1 MINKTHAQN
10 ITVKI
15 KSDYIGKKSFIWY
28 WIGRIE
34 EVASL
39 DKTLALP
46 LINFLWNHTTPWLN
60 CVLPPSR
67 KGKNLRKNIIRVF
80 NSEILEKY
88 YKDLLKSYATIY
100 YPIYLNNHYTY
111 STAMAT
117 QDDWQRRCAIVLS
130 GKIVEM
136 IHLS

>member
-1 MINKTHAQN
+1 MPKTSASRLN
-10 ITVKI
+10 PII
-15 KSDYIGKKSFIWY
+15 FGKKSFIWY

-67 KGKNLRKNIIRVF
+67 KGKNLRKIKIRVF
-80 NSEILEKY
+80 DWEILGLTKHITRIY
-88 YKDLLKSYATIY
+88 SNRMQPFINQYISTYTTPILLLWPHRMIDS
-100 YPIYLNNHYTY
+100 
-111 STAMAT
+111 
-117 QDDWQRRCAIVLS
+117 DDVPLFWVVR
-130 GKIVEM
+130 
-136 IHLS
+136 

>member
-1 MINKTHAQN
+1 MINETHAQN
-10 ITVKI
+10 IRVKI
-15 KSDYIGKKSFIWY
+15 NPIILKKKSFIWY

-67 KGKNLRKNIIRVF
+67 KGKNLRKIITRVF
-80 NSEILEKY
+80 NREIWEKY
-88 YKDLLKSYATIY
+88 DKDLLKSYATIY
-100 YPIYLNNHYTY
+100 YPIYLNNHYIY

-136 IHLS
+136 KH